1 MLLNPIQD
9 SGIGFFRRL
18 PEKTVRL
25 ALQDL
30 HHRAGNTIRK
40 YP

>member
-1 MLLNPIQD
+1 MPFNPIQD
-9 SGIGFFRRL
+9 GRIGFFRRL

-30 HHRAGNTIRK
+30 HHRAANAIGK